1 MYAFLDDAISNKMV
15 DLLRGLAKS
24 NPAYRDITSHI
35 TTAFPYEEKPQR
47 GIYIDGIDSTHVP
60 LSPNN
65 YVGTK
70 ISHVFSAL
78 VGPTPVD
85 KENAKERPYPQ
96 GQFIEWV
103 REDSDYYNKIVKED
117 LTSQV
122 GSGANAFQASN
133 GNWIS
138 DLDEGRPVTIRDV
151 HLWIDDQLVTP
162 IDIDPISG
170 VVYTSWVSPNSTV
183 KLEYRYRNI
192 PEPSGLH
199 FIRITSENTLS
210 KRLMGVVRKATLVE
224 EYDGETSF
232 QLPHTDILQQ
242 SLRIHL
248 PHHYKLTEGSQ
259 YSVNYSTGLI
269 TILTPA
275 LLPSKRALYVS
286 YRYDGGQEDGIA
298 FEPGSSSNKIVPGVV
313 IAFGEKVE
321 NGAIGVVGTLP
332 ERVDVADIY
341 GGRWDA
347 GVTIAVY
354 ARSQDAMEE
363 MADWLAVSIIGILKE
378 QLDSQGLALT
388 SVSNG
393 SRSKASYIEGD
404 QDEYYVKTISIS
416 LQTDWE
422 IHKSI
427 PLRIEG
433 FGSTFGESALAAGN
447 HGVSPLVLDA
457 KSYDLAYTALERY
470 K

>member
-1 MYAFLDDAISNKMV
+1 MYAFLDDAISNRMV
-15 DLLRGLAKS
+15 DLLRELAQA
-24 NPAYRDITSHI
+24 NPAYRDITPHI
-35 TTAFPYEEKPQR
+35 TTAFPYTEKPQR
-47 GIYIDGIDSTHVP
+47 GLYIDGVDSTHVP

-85 KENAKERPYPQ
+85 KENEKERTFPQ

-103 REDSDYYNKIVKED
+103 REDSDFYNKVVKED

-122 GSGANAFQASN
+122 GSGANAFQASH
-133 GNWIS
+133 GNWIV
-138 DLDEGRPVTIRDV
+138 DLDSDREVTVSDV

-162 IDIDPISG
+162 IGIDPIAG
-170 VVYTSWVSPNSTV
+170 IIYTNWIFPNSTV

-192 PEPSGLH
+192 PDPSGLH
-199 FIRITSENTLS
+199 FIQITSENTLS

-224 EYDGETSF
+224 EYNGEVSF
-232 QLPHTDILQQ
+232 QLPHTNILQQ

-259 YSVNYSTGLI
+259 YSVNYLTGLI
-269 TILTPA
+269 TILTPS
-275 LLPSKRALYVS
+275 LLPQKKALYVS
-286 YRYDGGQEDGIA
+286 YRYDGGQVNGIA
-298 FEPGSSSNKIVPGVV
+298 FEPGSSSNKIVPGAV
-313 IAFGEKVE
+313 IAFGEKIE
-321 NGAIGVVGTLP
+321 MGAVGVVGTLP
-332 ERVDVADIY
+332 ERVDIAEIY

-347 GVTIAVY
+347 GVTLAVY

-363 MADWLAVSIIGILKE
+363 LADFFAVSIIGVLKE
-378 QLDSQGLALT
+378 KLDSQGLALT

-393 SRSKASYIEGD
+393 SRSKASYVEGD

-447 HGVSPLVLDA
+447 HGVSPLVLDV